1 MSYMDTYKDWLSWC
15 DEEAKAELL
24 AIEDPKELEDRFYTE
39 LKFGTGGMRGVM
51 GMGPNRMNKY
61 MIRKATKGFADYLLA
76 HCTEAERARGVV
88 IAYDSRHH
96 AQEAAKV
103 LTSAGIPVRIFTELQ
118 PTPVLSFAVRYLGAI
133 AGLVLTASHNP
144 KEYNGYKVY
153 DRHGDQIVPRIA
165 NDLVQCVKAVR
176 DIPQIEAAGN
186 PSLVQELGEET
197 VDAFVEAVYQ
207 TSVCKGDIA
216 PLRIVYTPLHGA
228 GNKPVRKVLARAG
241 FADVHVVHE
250 QEMPDGDFS
259 TVKSPN
265 PEEKSALTLGLQL
278 AEKIAADIVIGT
290 DPDSDRIGVGVR
302 QGSEY
307 VLLTGNQLGALLA
320 DFLLEAHKAELTPAT
335 TVLKTVV
342 TGELGAAIARAKGCQ
357 VVETLTG
364 FKYIGDKI
372 TEYEQDPKHEFFFGY
387 EESYG
392 CLVGTYAQDK
402 DAVGAA
408 LLVAEMAA
416 CYKKQGQTLCDR
428 LDALYSEYGYYY
440 DAQASYKLQGI
451 AGKEKIA
458 SIMDTLRGQQTDSNF
473 DFIHEPNEVLDFAK
487 GIADLPTT
495 NLLKYKLADGS
506 WIAIRP
512 SGTEPKL
519 KLYCSLV
526 EKDERAAK
534 AKFAAM
540 RKDFEQ
546 MFDL

>member
-1 MSYMDTYKDWLSWC
+1 M
-15 DEEAKAELL
+15 
-24 AIEDPKELEDRFYTE
+24 
-39 LKFGTGGMRGVM
+39 
-51 GMGPNRMNKY
+51 
-61 MIRKATKGFADYLLA
+61 
-76 HCTEAERARGVV
+76 
-88 IAYDSRHH
+88 
-96 AQEAAKV
+96 
-103 LTSAGIPVRIFTELQ
+103 
-118 PTPVLSFAVRYLGAI
+118 
-133 AGLVLTASHNP
+133 
-144 KEYNGYKVY
+144 
-153 DRHGDQIVPRIA
+153 
-165 NDLVQCVKAVR
+165 
-176 DIPQIEAAGN
+176 
-186 PSLVQELGEET
+186 
-197 VDAFVEAVYQ
+197 
-207 TSVCKGDIA
+207 
-216 PLRIVYTPLHGA
+216 
-228 GNKPVRKVLARAG
+228 
-241 FADVHVVHE
+241 
-250 QEMPDGDFS
+250 
-259 TVKSPN
+259 
-265 PEEKSALTLGLQL
+265 
-278 AEKIAADIVIGT
+278 
-290 DPDSDRIGVGVR
+290 
-302 QGSEY
+302 
-307 VLLTGNQLGALLA
+307 
-320 DFLLEAHKAELTPAT
+320 
-335 TVLKTVV
+335 

-408 LLVAEMAA
+408 LLVAKMAA
-416 CYKKQGQTLCDR
+416 CYKKHGQTLCDR
-428 LDALYSEYGYYY
+428 LDALYRAYGYYY

-473 DFIHEPNEVLDFAK
+473 DFIHEPHEVLDFAK
-487 GIADLPTT
+487 GIADLPAT

-540 RKDFEQ
+540 RSAFEK